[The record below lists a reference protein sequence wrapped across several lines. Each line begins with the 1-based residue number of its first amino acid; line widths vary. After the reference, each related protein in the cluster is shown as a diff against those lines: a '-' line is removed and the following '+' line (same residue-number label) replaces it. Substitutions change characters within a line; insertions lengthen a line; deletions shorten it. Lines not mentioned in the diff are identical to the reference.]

1 MEYVWYA
8 SYGSNILEDRFICY
22 IEGTRYKYNRKSEF
36 GCLNKQLP
44 RDSRAF
50 TFNRGL
56 TFTFNSLRWNGG
68 GVAFLDK
75 EKNDKTAYGKIYKIT
90 KEQFTHIYMQEN
102 GLNPLKDELT
112 IDFDKLNSNKS
123 LLAKNSWYGLILQ
136 VDEIDGLPVYTF
148 TNPNNLDKYN
158 CPSIEYLQTIITGIK
173 SSRNI
178 SNTELKE
185 LFSSYNGIAD
195 SKECSELL
203 KQIEKL

>member
-8 SYGSNILEDRFICY
+8 SYGSNILEERFICY
-22 IEGTRYKYNRKSEF
+22 IEGSRYKHNSKSEF
-36 GCLNKQLP
+36 GCLNKDLP

-56 TFTFNSLRWNGG
+56 TFAFNSSRWNDG

-75 EKNDKTAYGKIYKIT
+75 YKNDTISYGKIYKIT
-90 KEQFTHIYMQEN
+90 KEQFTHVYMQEN

-112 IDFDKLNSNKS
+112 IDFDKLNSNES
-123 LLAKNSWYGLILQ
+123 LLAKDSWYGLILL

-148 TNPNNLDKYN
+148 TNPNNLSKLN

-178 SNTELKE
+178 SNEELKK
-185 LFSSYNGIAD
+185 LFSSYKGI
-195 SKECSELL
+195 ENC
-203 KQIEKL
+203 